1 MSAKIQVIF
10 YSMYGHIYQ
19 LAEAVTAGTREAGAE
34 RVKNRASA
42 GRPALQARRE
52 VPLRLSDRPCRALR

>member
-1 MSAKIQVIF
+1 MSAKIQIIF

-19 LAEAVTAGTREAGAE
+19 LAEPVTAGTREAGAE

-42 GRPALQARRE
+42 GRPALQA
-52 VPLRLSDRPCRALR
+52 LSLIHI